1 METTTTII
9 KPQKKFSFLDLK
21 EIWDHKGL
29 LYFFTWR
36 DLKIRYKQTL
46 VGIGWALFQ
55 PFVTMIVFSIFFG
68 NFAKIPSDGIPYPIF
83 VYSGLLFWQFFSA
96 SLAQA
101 SSSLVSNQNIITR
114 VYFPRLI
121 LPFYSTLTNLIDF
134 GVASLMLV
142 VLMFYYGFAP
152 EWLLILLIPVLIL
165 ITFMFAVGLG
175 LFLASLNVKYR
186 DIKFILPFFIQML
199 LFVTP
204 VIYPPSILGKYSW
217 LLAFNPMTGV
227 IKTART
233 ILLGGQTI
241 NWLQLEISSLA
252 AVIIFVVGVVYFKKT
267 EKYFADL
274 I

>member
-121 LPFYSTLTNLIDF
+121 LPFYSAI
-134 GVASLMLV
+134 A
-142 VLMFYYGFAP
+142 
-152 EWLLILLIPVLIL
+152 
-165 ITFMFAVGLG
+165 
-175 LFLASLNVKYR
+175 
-186 DIKFILPFFIQML
+186 
-199 LFVTP
+199 
-204 VIYPPSILGKYSW
+204 
-217 LLAFNPMTGV
+217 
-227 IKTART
+227 
-233 ILLGGQTI
+233 
-241 NWLQLEISSLA
+241 
-252 AVIIFVVGVVYFKKT
+252 YFKRKNKL
-267 EKYFADL
+267 E
-274 I
+274 